1 MGTKATLH
9 SLESGKKGRKT
20 FLDEKLAHRTR
31 EEERIMSNV
40 CSAIQMNYYKG
51 VQNAYSKWQLL
62 TKLKR
67 ENQHGNQTTKNKIL
81 LLKTL
86 TEDQTRLKQK
96 VAFDRWRQLAESQ
109 RKREEISCVI

>member
-1 MGTKATLH
+1 
-9 SLESGKKGRKT
+9 
-20 FLDEKLAHRTR
+20 
-31 EEERIMSNV
+31 
-40 CSAIQMNYYKG
+40 MNYYKR

-96 VAFDRWRQLAESQ
+96 VAFDRWRQLVESQ